1 MKRILIAGDSFS
13 SVELAGDHGWA
24 TMLTKNYS
32 VTNVSQ
38 PGIGEYKI
46 LKNLE
51 SQDLNKFDTIIVS
64 HTSPNRIHCEL
75 NPLYPVGHIYHTS
88 DLLFGDV
95 ESKVKNNQLAKSVY
109 DYFVHVFDPKYYEFV
124 HASCCEKIDKLTQ
137 PYHTIHMTNFDWNN
151 LYKFPDLINF
161 YSLWTSN
168 KGPYAHYNIAGNQ
181 VIFDT
186 LCNKLSTLY
195 R

>member
-13 SVELAGDHGWA
+13 SAELAGDHGWA
-24 TMLTKNYS
+24 TLLANQYS
-32 VTNVSQ
+32 VTNISQ

-51 SQDLNKFDTIIVS
+51 LQDLSKFDAIIVS
-64 HTSPNRIHCEL
+64 HTSPNRIHCEQ
-75 NPLYPVGHIYHTS
+75 NPLYPPTHIYRTS
-88 DLLFGDV
+88 DLLFSDV
-95 ESKVKNNQLAKSVY
+95 ENKVKDNRLAKSVY
-109 DYFVHVFDPKYYEFV
+109 DYFVHVFDPTYYEFV
-124 HASCCEKIDKLTQ
+124 HTSCCEKIDLLTQ
-137 PYHTIHMTNFDWNN
+137 PYKTIHITNFEWQN

-168 KGPYAHYNIAGNQ
+168 KGPYTHYNIAGNQ

-186 LCNKLSTLY
+186 LCQILIT
-195 R
+195 